1 MGNRKAILLGAS
13 GLIGAEILNLII
25 ADDDFDE
32 VLLLSRRILEV
43 ESPKVKQQIV
53 DFADPNSFCSHFQ
66 DYHTVFCAIGT
77 TRKKSP
83 DLKIYRKVDFDI
95 PVNAIQCAEKHGIN
109 SFLLVSSIGAE
120 ASSKN
125 FYLKIKG
132 EVEDVLLTSQIAS
145 KAVFKP
151 SLLLG
156 KRNERR
162 FGERIAKCVMPLFNF
177 LIPKRYRAIHAKDV
191 AKAMI
196 ELAKQQS
203 TMSSIYSYQD
213 MLLLSQR

>member
-1 MGNRKAILLGAS
+1 MGYRKVILLGAS

-32 VLLLSRRILEV
+32 VLLLSRRILEA
-43 ESPKVKQQIV
+43 ESPKVKQHIV
-53 DFADPNSFCSHFQ
+53 DFADSNSFCSHFQ

-95 PVNAIQCAEKHGIN
+95 PVNAIQCAEKHGVN
-109 SFLLVSSIGAE
+109 SFFLVSSIGAE

-145 KAVFKP
+145 KAVFRP

-162 FGERIAKCVMPLFNF
+162 FGERVAKFIMPLLNF

-191 AKAMI
+191 AKAMVNV
-196 ELAKQQS
+196 AKVRDKTQS
-203 TMSSIYSYQD
+203 IFTYKDIVSIA
-213 MLLLSQR
+213 